1 MYNVRVKIKKGAS
14 RKELKMKLTN
24 TKTFEKWC
32 EKNGFR
38 AWAMLDDAERWA
50 SECDGTFGHADIE
63 YETGRTTAYGSP
75 ETIRFDLV
83 RAELAEVRNND
94 GEIVGTYRTDEP
106 WKFGDDDYIDS
117 TIEEAVYRFI
127 G

>member
-1 MYNVRVKIKKGAS
+1 MN
-14 RKELKMKLTN
+14 LTN

-32 EKNGFR
+32 KKNGFR
-38 AWAMLDDAERWA
+38 AGEMLDAAERWA
-50 SECDGTFGHADIE
+50 SECDGKYGHDSID

-83 RAELAEVRNND
+83 RAELAEVRNDD
-94 GEIVGTYRTDEP
+94 GDVVGTYRTDKP
-106 WKFGDDDYIDS
+106 WTYGDDDYIDG

>member
-1 MYNVRVKIKKGAS
+1 
-14 RKELKMKLTN
+14 MKLTN
-24 TKTFEKWC
+24 PKTFEKWC

-38 AWAMLDDAERWA
+38 AGVMLDDAERWA
-50 SECDGTFGHADIE
+50 SECDGSFGCRGFD
-63 YETGRTTAYGSP
+63 YETGRTTANGSP

-83 RAELAEVRNND
+83 RPEIIAIEND
-94 GEIVGTYRTDEP
+94 DCDCAG
-106 WKFGDDDYIDS
+106 

>member
-1 MYNVRVKIKKGAS
+1 
-14 RKELKMKLTN
+14 MKLTN
-24 TKTFEKWC
+24 PKTFEKWC

-38 AWAMLDDAERWA
+38 AGAMLDGAERWA
-50 SECDGTFGHADIE
+50 SECEGTYGHDNID

-83 RAELAEVRNND
+83 RPEIIAIENDD
-94 GEIVGTYRTDEP
+94 GERVGLWDTSTP
-106 WKFGDDDYIDS
+106 WTFGDNCDCAG
-117 TIEEAVYRFI
+117 TVLEAIYRFI

>member
-1 MYNVRVKIKKGAS
+1 
-14 RKELKMKLTN
+14 MKLTN

-38 AWAMLDDAERWA
+38 AGAMLDAAERWA
-50 SECDGTFGHADIE
+50 SECDGSFGSRGFD
-63 YETGRTTAYGSP
+63 YETGNRTPDGRI

-83 RAELAEVRNND
+83 RAELAEVRNDD
-94 GEIVGTYRTDEP
+94 GDVVGTYRTNEP
-106 WKFGDDDYIDS
+106 WTFGDDDYIDG

>member
-1 MYNVRVKIKKGAS
+1 
-14 RKELKMKLTN
+14 MKLTN
-24 TKTFEKWC
+24 LKTFEKWC

-50 SECDGTFGHADIE
+50 SECDGTYGNADII

-83 RAELAEVRNND
+83 RAELAEVRNDD
-94 GEIVGTYRTDEP
+94 GEIIGTYRTGEP
-106 WKFGDDDYIDS
+106 WTFGDNDYIDG
-117 TIEEAVYRFI
+117 TIKEAAYRFI